1 MFCKRGFFTE
11 MSQAINRFVYPFE
24 GRIS

>member
-11 MSQAINRFVYPFE
+11 MSQAINRFVYSFE